1 MRRGDLQY
9 TSVKVGADEI
19 AAIVAR
25 HLRPGELLYIATDE
39 KARAAGER
47 RARRDILHPRPPP
60 PCFFRERAPRS
71 RAVPLVFRAARA
83 RSPAAILLG
92 HARRGRGSRARFSRN
107 GRAARGV
114 PRQNVFG
121 DLHEARASGPARA
134 PGAARSPHALRP
146 PLFLRRSP
154 STFSGFI
161 TRLRGYLGHSDNSTF
176 YFAPTEKYDA
186 LHQRTWPTSPYYT
199 REWPIAWEDID
210 LPDGSP
216 PWDAARER
224 ESTQRANRQRKR
236 AEDCAQKER
245 LGFSV
250 ITGKCSETERYFGVE
265 PAAGSG

>member
-1 MRRGDLQY
+1 MN
-9 TSVKVGADEI
+9 
-19 AAIVAR
+19 
-25 HLRPGELLYIATDE
+25 
-39 KARAAGER
+39 
-47 RARRDILHPRPPP
+47 
-60 PCFFRERAPRS
+60 
-71 RAVPLVFRAARA
+71 
-83 RSPAAILLG
+83 
-92 HARRGRGSRARFSRN
+92 ARRGRAQSHSFFAPLARDHPLRFFSDMRAETAGIGPAFHGMVEQLVASRGRTFSGTFMRRARADPLALPAP
-107 GRAARGV
+107 RARLTRFAR
-114 PRQNVFG
+114 
-121 DLHEARASGPARA
+121 
-134 PGAARSPHALRP
+134 

-186 LHQRTWPTSPYYT
+186 LHHRTWPTSPYYT

-265 PAAGSG
+265 PAAG